1 MSETQWID
9 QWVRR
14 LNALGAEMDAVAASL
29 HPSAWEEALA
39 PLRAQYRKLAAQHYP
54 RPGGT
59 RPHQPGLFESE
70 EPI

>member
-39 PLRAQYRKLAAQHYP
+39 PLRVQYRKLAVQHY
-54 RPGGT
+54 RAG
-59 RPHQPGLFESE
+59 PHQPGLFESE